1 MDDKKRIVSTVIIGI
16 FAIISLICVIYLF
29 PINLRQTIDSFNNSV
44 KDNNSA
50 QEAVGAIV
58 VAGASSIVLV
68 LIILLAYALA
78 IIPIINSS
86 ICVIFSI
93 KNRKAYLKP
102 IRIINYVYAGLFAFM
117 FVFCL
122 IKLILFATG
131 VA

>member
-44 KDNNSA
+44 KDNNNA

-102 IRIINYVYAGLFAFM
+102 IRIINYVYDGLFAFM
-117 FVFCL
+117 FVFCV